1 MINRYSDFLAE
12 GKIDFILEAK
22 MYYDGSFINI
32 ISSIKLPI
40 CKQILDLIGKDV
52 DVITNYIEVNPE
64 SSATDVITF
73 MPDNKVNP
81 EEFNIATVVDNACTY
96 TNYSQLYKYA
106 GLNLTWTGI
115 PRNGERVRIIRE
127 FTREEII
134 RELKRDSSDSI
145 FWVKSLVNPD
155 QDYFMEPNGFKKSPP
170 SVKGSEI
177 KVGRFVKKLLSK
189 SGIEVSD
196 KEIEEFVN
204 QFKAKVQI
212 KKDVFLRFRIV
223 NGEDIKKYYFY
234 ENNSSSTGTLGSSC
248 MRYSKCQEFL
258 DIYTSNTDQV
268 SMIIMMDPEKDDKIQ
283 GRAILWTLHDNRL
296 VPEVKRFMDRVYTN
310 NSADES
316 IFISFAIKNGFYYK
330 QRQSNDEN
338 MNLMFNGEVVE
349 KDAIVSVKLKR
360 GGRYDHFPY
369 MDTLKYYSRSGTIS
383 NGEDDFDYKL
393 ESTEGGNGD
402 CEECGGSG
410 RHDCDDCC
418 GDGTQE
424 CGECDGRGE
433 ISCDNCSGEG
443 EIECSECE
451 GIGEIKC
458 MTCKG
463 SGKDDEGKDC
473 VDCNGK
479 GENDCPKCKGNT
491 TIECS
496 ECNGDGENECSN
508 CDGSGHVD
516 CYNCDGTGSVRC
528 GECS

>member
-1 MINRYSDFLAE
+1 
-12 GKIDFILEAK
+12 
-22 MYYDGSFINI
+22 
-32 ISSIKLPI
+32 
-40 CKQILDLIGKDV
+40 
-52 DVITNYIEVNPE
+52 
-64 SSATDVITF
+64 
-73 MPDNKVNP
+73 
-81 EEFNIATVVDNACTY
+81 
-96 TNYSQLYKYA
+96 
-106 GLNLTWTGI
+106 
-115 PRNGERVRIIRE
+115 
-127 FTREEII
+127 
-134 RELKRDSSDSI
+134 
-145 FWVKSLVNPD
+145 
-155 QDYFMEPNGFKKSPP
+155 
-170 SVKGSEI
+170 
-177 KVGRFVKKLLSK
+177 
-189 SGIEVSD
+189 
-196 KEIEEFVN
+196 
-204 QFKAKVQI
+204 
-212 KKDVFLRFRIV
+212 
-223 NGEDIKKYYFY
+223 
-234 ENNSSSTGTLGSSC
+234 
-248 MRYSKCQEFL
+248 
-258 DIYTSNTDQV
+258 
-268 SMIIMMDPEKDDKIQ
+268 MIIMMDPEKDDKIQ